1 MATGMQLD
9 DPHAFAAEDLIEG
22 GIELRVPI
30 AEQELGHQLTAL
42 ELPGQVA
49 GLVEAFNILVS

>member
-1 MATGMQLD
+1 MQLD

-49 GLVEAFNILVS
+49 GLVEAFTTFFS